1 MSKQVLSTNN
11 KRIYDFYKNNQTI
24 DFETMN
30 LIMID
35 FIEKLNM
42 DLNKTISNTINGE
55 ILSSVKE
62 LKEQLTNVGHTFNQ
76 SITSQNKEYIENI
89 KMIIQLSST
98 QESDKI
104 IQQLNRNTEQYV
116 DKISNLIPNSEKTEN
131 KIQDN
136 LLSFQRTLTT
146 DIKEFLSANNSKSSL
161 SDFISNLDSKIMT
174 MQQPIYSFI
183 TSSQEQIS
191 QKINDNMS
199 DKTKQDK
206 LHEDLTD
213 FLNKYKTS
221 SSYKGQYSEN
231 LLETTLNNLYP
242 SGEVKNTHAQK
253 ASGDFVLMRE
263 DKDDIMIENKDYK
276 VNVDIA
282 EIKKFL
288 RDINEQKTHGIFLSQ
303 FSGIVSKPN
312 FFIEIQDGKVLVYLH
327 NVEYNSDK
335 INTAVSIID
344 NLSTKL
350 SAINDSEEENGF
362 SINKELLEK
371 INQELQDFLE
381 QKEAICNNIKDFHK
395 KLLPDL
401 DKLAFPTLSTY
412 LNAKYASTQN
422 SSYCCKICGSFW
434 PTKRG
439 LAGHKKSHNEQQEQK
454 KKKEKSPILSIET
467 D

>member
-1 MSKQVLSTNN
+1 MSKHTLSTNN
-11 KRIYDFYKNNQTI
+11 KRIYEFYKNNPSI
-24 DFETMN
+24 EFETMN

-35 FIEKLNM
+35 FIEKLNNDM
-42 DLNKTISNTINGE
+42 NKTISTTINNE

-62 LKEQLTNVGHTFNQ
+62 LKEQLTNVGHTLNE
-76 SITSQNKEYIENI
+76 TLTTQNKDFIENT
-89 KMIIQLSST
+89 KMIIQFSST

-116 DKISNLIPNSEKTEN
+116 DKISHLIPNSES

-136 LLSFQRTLTT
+136 LNSFQRTLTT
-146 DIKEFLSANNSKSSL
+146 DIKEFLSANSSQSSL
-161 SDFISNLDSKIMT
+161 SDFISNLDSKIQA

-191 QKINDNMS
+191 QKINDNIS

-242 SGEVKNTHAQK
+242 SAEVQNTHAQK
-253 ASGDFVLMRE
+253 ACGDFMIRRD
-263 DKDDIMIENKDYK
+263 DKDDILIENKDYK

-344 NLSTKL
+344 NLSIKL
-350 SAINDSEEENGF
+350 SAINDAEEENGF
-362 SINKELLEK
+362 SINKELLEQ
-371 INQELQDFLE
+371 INKEFQEFLT
-381 QKEAICNNIKDFHK
+381 QKETICKNIKDFHHRI
-395 KLLPDL
+395 LPDI
-401 DKLAFPTLSTY
+401 DKLVFPSLSTY
-412 LNAKYASTQN
+412 LSAKYASTQN
-422 SSYCCKICGSFW
+422 SSYCCNICGSFW
-434 PTKRG
+434 PSKRH
-439 LAGHKKSHNEQQEQK
+439 LASHKNSHNEK
-454 KKKEKSPILSIET
+454 KKKDKSPVLSIET
-467 D
+467 N

>member
-42 DLNKTISNTINGE
+42 DLNKTISNTINCE

-62 LKEQLTNVGHTFNQ
+62 LKEQITNVGRTFNE

-191 QKINDNMS
+191 NKINENIT
-199 DKTKQDK
+199 DKSKQDK

-242 SGEVKNTHAQK
+242 SAHVENTHAQK
-253 ASGDFVLMRE
+253 ASGDFMLRRE
-263 DKDDIMIENKDYK
+263 NKDDIMIENKDYK

-312 FFIEIQDGKVLVYLH
+312 FFIEIQDGKVLLYLH

-350 SAINDSEEENGF
+350 SDINDSEEENGF

-371 INQELQDFLE
+371 INLELQNFLI
-381 QKEAICNNIKDFHK
+381 QKETICNNIKDFNK

-401 DKLAFPTLSTY
+401 DKLAFPTLSIY
-412 LNAKYASTQN
+412 LNAKYASAQN

-434 PTKRG
+434 TSKRG
-439 LAGHKKSHNEQQEQK
+439 LAGHMKSHKEKEKEK
-454 KKKEKSPILSIET
+454 KKIKSTIISIET
-467 D
+467 

>member
-1 MSKQVLSTNN
+1 MSKHTLSINN
-11 KRIYDFYKNNQTI
+11 KRVYDFYKKNTAL

-30 LIMID
+30 LIFID
-35 FIEKLNM
+35 FIEKLNNDM
-42 DLNKTISNTINGE
+42 SKTISNTINNE

-62 LKEQLTNVGHTFNQ
+62 LKEQLTATNFNFNE
-76 SITSQNKEYIENI
+76 TLTLRNKEYLENI
-89 KMIIQLSST
+89 ERTVKLNANE
-98 QESDKI
+98 ESNKI
-104 IQQLNRNTEQYV
+104 ILQLNRNTEQYI
-116 DKISNLIPNSEKTEN
+116 DKLSSLIPSSES

-136 LLSFQRTLTT
+136 LHSFHRTLTA
-146 DIKEFLSANNSKSSL
+146 DIKEFLSTNNSQSTF
-161 SDFISNLDSKIMT
+161 SDFISNLDSKIQA

-191 QKINDNMS
+191 QKINENIT
-199 DKTKQDK
+199 DKSKQDK

-242 SGEVKNTHAQK
+242 SAYVQNTHALK
-253 ASGDFVLMRE
+253 ASGDFILRRE
-263 DKDDIMIENKDYK
+263 DKEDIMIENKDYK

-303 FSGIVSKPN
+303 FSGIVTKPN
-312 FFIEIQDGKVLVYLH
+312 FFIEIQDGKVLIYLH

-371 INQELQDFLE
+371 INKELQDFLTH
-381 QKEAICNNIKDFHK
+381 KETICNNIKEFNRR
-395 KLLPDL
+395 LLLDI

-422 SSYCCKICGSFW
+422 SSYSCNVCGCFF
-434 PTKRG
+434 PDKRALG
-439 LAGHKKSHNEQQEQK
+439 SHKKVHK
-454 KKKEKSPILSIET
+454 KQHTIT
-467 D
+467 VDT

>member
-62 LKEQLTNVGHTFNQ
+62 LKEQITNVGRTFNE

-116 DKISNLIPNSEKTEN
+116 DKISNLIPNSEN
-131 KIQDN
+131 KIHDN
-136 LLSFQRTLTT
+136 LQSFQKTLTT
-146 DIKEFLSANNSKSSL
+146 DIKEFLSANSSKSSL

-191 QKINDNMS
+191 NKINENIT
-199 DKTKQDK
+199 DKSKQDK

-242 SGEVKNTHAQK
+242 SAYVENTHALK
-253 ASGDFVLMRE
+253 ASGDFMLRRE
-263 DKDDIMIENKDYK
+263 NKDDIMIENKDYK

-282 EIKKFL
+282 EIKKFI

-312 FFIEIQDGKVLVYLH
+312 FFIEIQDGKVLLYLH

-350 SAINDSEEENGF
+350 SDINDSEEENGF

-371 INQELQDFLE
+371 INLELQNFLL
-381 QKEAICNNIKDFHK
+381 QKETICNNIKDFNK

-401 DKLAFPTLSTY
+401 DKLAFPTLSIY
-412 LNAKYASTQN
+412 LNAKYASAQN

-434 PTKRG
+434 TCKRG
-439 LAGHKKSHNEQQEQK
+439 LAGHMKSHKEQELQK
-454 KKKEKSPILSIET
+454 KKNKSPVISIET
-467 D
+467 

>member
-1 MSKQVLSTNN
+1 MSKHVLSTNN
-11 KRIYDFYKNNQTI
+11 HRIYEFYKNNPSI
-24 DFETMN
+24 EFETMN

-62 LKEQLTNVGHTFNQ
+62 LKEQLTIVGHTFNE
-76 SITSQNKEYIENI
+76 SITSQNKDYIENI

-116 DKISNLIPNSEKTEN
+116 DKITSLIPNSEN
-131 KIQDN
+131 KMHDN
-136 LLSFQRTLTT
+136 LQSFQRTLTT
-146 DIKEFLSANNSKSSL
+146 DIKEFLSANNSQSSL
-161 SDFISNLDSKIMT
+161 SEFISNLDSKIIT
-174 MQQPIYSFI
+174 MQQPIYTFI

-242 SGEVKNTHAQK
+242 SAEVQNTHTQK
-253 ASGDFVLMRE
+253 ASGDFVLRRE

-335 INTAVSIID
+335 INTAVNIID

-371 INQELQDFLE
+371 INKEFQDFLK

-401 DKLAFPTLSTY
+401 DKLAFPTLSIY
-412 LNAKYASTQN
+412 LNAKYASAQN
-422 SSYCCKICGSFW
+422 SSFCCKTCGSFFA
-434 PTKRG
+434 TSKS
-439 LAGHKKSHNEQQEQK
+439 LAGHEKKHNEPKQK
-454 KKKEKSPILSIET
+454 KDKSPVLSINTE
-467 D
+467 

>member
-1 MSKQVLSTNN
+1 MSKHNLSTNN
-11 KRIYDFYKNNQTI
+11 KRICDFYKNNPAI
-24 DFETMN
+24 EFETMN

-42 DLNKTISNTINGE
+42 DLTKTISNTINGE

-62 LKEQLTNVGHTFNQ
+62 LKEQLTNVGHTFNE
-76 SITSQNKEYIENI
+76 SITSQNKEYVENI
-89 KMIIQLSST
+89 KMIIQLSSS

-116 DKISNLIPNSEKTEN
+116 DKISSLIPNSEN
-131 KIQDN
+131 KIHDN
-136 LLSFQRTLTT
+136 LQSFQRTLTT
-146 DIKEFLSANNSKSSL
+146 DIKGFLSANSSHSSL
-161 SDFISNLDSKIMT
+161 SDFISNLDSKIT
-174 MQQPIYSFI
+174 TLQQPIYSFI

-191 QKINDNMS
+191 KKINENIT
-199 DKTKQDK
+199 DKSKQDK
-206 LHEDLTD
+206 LHEDLTE

-231 LLETTLNNLYP
+231 LLETTLNHLYP
-242 SGEVKNTHAQK
+242 SAYVQNTHALK
-253 ASGDFVLMRE
+253 ASGDFILRRE
-263 DKDDIMIENKDYK
+263 DKDDIMFENKDYK

-303 FSGIVSKPN
+303 FSGIVTKPN

-335 INTAVSIID
+335 ITTAVSIID

-371 INQELQDFLE
+371 INKELQDFLE
-381 QKEAICNNIKDFHK
+381 QKEAICNNIKEFHK
-395 KLLPDL
+395 RLLPDL
-401 DKLAFPTLSTY
+401 DKLAFPTLSIY
-412 LNAKYASTQN
+412 LNAKYASAQN

-434 PTKRG
+434 ACKRG
-439 LAGHKKSHNEQQEQK
+439 LAGHMKSHKEQQEQK
-454 KKKEKSPILSIET
+454 KKKDKSPVLSIDT
-467 D
+467 N

>member
-1 MSKQVLSTNN
+1 MSKQVLTTNN
-11 KRIYDFYKNNQTI
+11 KRIYEFYKNNQTI

-42 DLNKTISNTINGE
+42 DLNKTISNTINSE

-62 LKEQLTNVGHTFNQ
+62 LKEQITNVGRTFNE

-191 QKINDNMS
+191 NKINENIT
-199 DKTKQDK
+199 DKSKQDK

-242 SGEVKNTHAQK
+242 SAHVENTHAQK
-253 ASGDFVLMRE
+253 ASGDFMLRRE

-312 FFIEIQDGKVLVYLH
+312 FFY
-327 NVEYNSDK
+327 
-335 INTAVSIID
+335 
-344 NLSTKL
+344 
-350 SAINDSEEENGF
+350 
-362 SINKELLEK
+362 
-371 INQELQDFLE
+371 
-381 QKEAICNNIKDFHK
+381 
-395 KLLPDL
+395 
-401 DKLAFPTLSTY
+401 
-412 LNAKYASTQN
+412 
-422 SSYCCKICGSFW
+422 
-434 PTKRG
+434 
-439 LAGHKKSHNEQQEQK
+439 
-454 KKKEKSPILSIET
+454 
-467 D
+467 

>member
-1 MSKQVLSTNN
+1 MSKHVLSTNN
-11 KRIYDFYKNNQTI
+11 KRIYEFYKNNPSI
-24 DFETMN
+24 EFETMN

-35 FIEKLNM
+35 FIEKLNNDM
-42 DLNKTISNTINGE
+42 SKTISTTINNE

-62 LKEQLTNVGHTFNQ
+62 LKEQLTNVGQNFNE
-76 SITSQNKEYIENI
+76 SITSQNKDYVENI

-116 DKISNLIPNSEKTEN
+116 DKISSLIPNSEN
-131 KIQDN
+131 KMHDN
-136 LLSFQRTLTT
+136 LQSFQRTLTT
-146 DIKEFLSANNSKSSL
+146 DIKEFLSATSSQSSL

-242 SGEVKNTHAQK
+242 SAYVQNTHAQK
-253 ASGDFVLMRE
+253 ASGDFMLQRE
-263 DKDDIMIENKDYK
+263 GNDDIMIENKDYK

-282 EIKKFL
+282 EIKKFI

-335 INTAVSIID
+335 INTAVNIID
-344 NLSTKL
+344 NLSSKL

-371 INQELQDFLE
+371 INKEFQDFLK

-401 DKLAFPTLSTY
+401 DKLAFPTLSIY
-412 LNAKYASTQN
+412 LNTKYASAQN
-422 SSYCCKICGSFW
+422 SLYCCKICGSFF
-434 PTKRG
+434 PSSKS
-439 LAGHKKSHNEQQEQK
+439 LAGHEKKHNEPK
-454 KKKEKSPILSIET
+454 KKKEKSPVLSIET
-467 D
+467 A